1 MNHCI
6 RVSRTRRRQRRIGH
20 FHAFTMAARLEWARR
35 QFPPANS
42 QMRPHAK
49 AQSPKAGSM
58 QIIGASLPVRLS
70 SGPRAC
76 RGGSRFQGGNRLQ
89 AGSYTD
95 HLTAFLSMSGGEVH
109 CIDTAKKEGYPD
121 FHIDAAEEKPLGELA
136 APISS
141 HGRDPMPR
149 HKPTGKMP
157 VPHSRIRA
165 NG

>member
-1 MNHCI
+1 MLSPWRPSSNGQGG
-6 RVSRTRRRQRRIGH
+6 SFRRQIRRCG
-20 FHAFTMAARLEWARR
+20 FTQRRKAR
-35 QFPPANS
+35 
-42 QMRPHAK
+42 K
-49 AQSPKAGSM
+49 TGSM

-95 HLTAFLSMSGGEVH
+95 HLMAFLSMSGGEVH
-109 CIDTAKKEGYPD
+109 CIDTAKKEGSPD

-136 APISS
+136 APAPISS
-141 HGRDPMPR
+141 YGRDPMPR
-149 HKPTGKMP
+149 HKLTGKMP
-157 VPHSRIRA
+157 VPYSRIRT